1 MLISIYLLGF
11 FITYALLK
19 YNMAKDPYNEWSAIC
34 FRLLFSLFSWITLL
48 LFILLSIVFLLEL
61 CLNKI
66 VDKLVKYKIK
76 PPKFL

>member
-34 FRLLFSLFSWITLL
+34 FRLFFSLFSWITLL
-48 LFILLSIVFLLEL
+48 FFIWLSIASLLEW

-66 VDKLVKYKIK
+66 IDKLVKYKIK